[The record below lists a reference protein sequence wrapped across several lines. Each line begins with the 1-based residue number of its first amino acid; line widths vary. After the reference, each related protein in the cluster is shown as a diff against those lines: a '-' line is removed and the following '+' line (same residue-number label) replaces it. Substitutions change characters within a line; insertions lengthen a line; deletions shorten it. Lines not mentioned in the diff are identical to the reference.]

1 MMAMPTATTAP
12 TLVPSAMAVPTATPS
27 QTRSVAS
34 PTAAGTV
41 EIRIVNFAF
50 DPPAVTVP
58 IGTTVVWRLVEG
70 YHTVVSADF
79 RLNSP
84 ILEQVG
90 DSYTYTFT
98 KVGVYD
104 YVCGV
109 HPEMV
114 GVVQVV
120 R

>member
-1 MMAMPTATTAP
+1 M
-12 TLVPSAMAVPTATPS
+12 
-27 QTRSVAS
+27 
-34 PTAAGTV
+34 
-41 EIRIVNFAF
+41 
-50 DPPAVTVP
+50 
-58 IGTTVVWRLVEG
+58 WRLWRP
-70 YHTVVSADF
+70 HTVVSGDF

-98 KVGVYD
+98 EVGVYD

-109 HPEMV
+109 HPEML